1 MTTTTSIMYPIT
13 RIEFANARDM
23 FGYAQMDR
31 EWDKVRGDFGDLEEL
46 LLGCDGPEC
55 MFYNKFDDYVNDSG
69 HSYNDNGDYDSDGSF
84 WLEWSDVDGTTLLQ
98 LAANFQQQTITQM
111 LGIDRV
117 QIDLDGDDQ
126 YVINIIDTDG
136 NEYSCSYGH
145 HKEVDED
152 DDEEEEEEDEP
163 VAVAMPSENDFAI
176 DLNLNRPVLQMQA
189 TANVVPA
196 YDSQDAEAI
205 GIAQALANLLGVKL
219 EILI

>member
-23 FGYAQMDR
+23 FDYARLDT

-46 LLGCDGPEC
+46 LLDFNSPES

-69 HSYNDNGDYDSDGSF
+69 HGYNDNGDCDCDGSF

-117 QIDLDGDDQ
+117 QIDLDDDDQ
-126 YVINIIDTDG
+126 YVINIIGTDS
-136 NEYSCSYGH
+136 NEYSSSYGH
-145 HKEVDED
+145 HKEVYE
-152 DDEEEEEEDEP
+152 DDEEEEEENEP
-163 VAVAMPSENDFAI
+163 AAVATPSENDFAI

-189 TANVVPA
+189 TADVVSE

-205 GIAQALANLLGVKL
+205 SIAQVLANLLGVKL